1 MESKRKLP
9 LSFNSNIPRTLF
21 PKTYSFNEN
30 KNYTSKDKQ
39 KKSEE
44 FRQNSKLFKSLKFY
58 RKVPINENKNDQN
71 IIQNSEIR
79 IDSRTEARLPQGY
92 IDLSFDNPKNE

>member
-9 LSFNSNIPRTLF
+9 LSFNSIIPRTLF

-30 KNYTSKDKQ
+30 KNYTPKDKQ

-58 RKVPINENKNDQN
+58 HKEPKTKTKMNK
-71 IIQNSEIR
+71 I
-79 IDSRTEARLPQGY
+79 
-92 IDLSFDNPKNE
+92 

>member
-21 PKTYSFNEN
+21 SKTYSFNEN
-30 KNYTSKDKQ
+30 KNYTPKERQ
-39 KKSEE
+39 KKSED
-44 FRQNSKLFKSLKFY
+44 FKQNSKLFKSLKFY
-58 RKVPINENKNDQN
+58 HKKPINENKNDQN
-71 IIQNSEIR
+71 IMQNTEIR

>member
-1 MESKRKLP
+1 MESKRKLQ

-21 PKTYSFNEN
+21 SKTYSFNEN
-30 KNYTSKDKQ
+30 KNYTPKERQ
-39 KKSEE
+39 KKSED
-44 FRQNSKLFKSLKFY
+44 FKQNSKLFKSLKFY
-58 RKVPINENKNDQN
+58 HKIPINENKNDQN
-71 IIQNSEIR
+71 IMQNTEIR